1 MLKSPDNL
9 GIIHF
14 IGIGGIGMS
23 GIAEILYQSGY
34 QVQGS
39 DINKSNNTNR
49 LAKLGI
55 KIYIG
60 QKKSNIIDAKIIV
73 ISTAI
78 LSTNEEFVAAKKMF
92 LPIVHRS
99 EMLGELMRLKQSIA
113 IAGTHGK
120 TTTTSLIAR
129 MIEENGMDP
138 TIINGGIISSLDS
151 NARLGKGEWMVV
163 EADESD
169 GSFTK
174 LNPTAAIITNIDL
187 EHLDYHKTE
196 ENLENAFLNFVS
208 SIPFYGF
215 VCLCIDNPRTQKLM
229 SRLENK
235 KVITYGMSA
244 NADVR
249 ATNIMYKNNKMYFS
263 LNISNVKQYMSQ
275 AHEIEFSMIGNHNIQ
290 NALASIATGIELK
303 IPLEKIKNTL
313 KNFTGVQ
320 RRFQKVGNYK
330 NTIIIDDYG
339 HHPVEISS
347 ALAAA
352 RLLAPK
358 NRIISVFQPHR
369 YSRLRD
375 LFDEFCRSFNDAD
388 QVILLDVYAAGE
400 KPINQFNSINLENG
414 LTNYGHKNVLYI
426 KDQHLLTKTLIKLIK
441 PNDLIICLGAGSITK
456 IANNLEEELNNEDRY
471 IQK

>member
-1 MLKSPDNL
+1 MLKSPENL

-23 GIAEILYQSGY
+23 GIAEILCQSGY
-34 QVQGS
+34 HVQGS
-39 DINKSNNTNR
+39 DLNQSNNTNR
-49 LAKLGI
+49 LKKLGI
-55 KIYIG
+55 KVYIG

-73 ISTAI
+73 VSTAI
-78 LSTNEEFVAAKKMF
+78 SERNEEFIAAKKMF

-120 TTTTSLIAR
+120 TTTTSLIAK

-169 GSFTK
+169 GSFSK

-187 EHLDYHKTE
+187 EHLDYHKNE
-196 ENLENAFLNFVS
+196 DNLENAFYNFVS

-215 VCLCIDNPRTQKLM
+215 VCLCIDNPRTQRLISK
-229 SRLENK
+229 LENK

-244 NADVR
+244 NADIR
-249 ATNIMYKNNKMYFS
+249 ATNISYKNYRMNFS
-263 LNISNVKQYMSQ
+263 LNIKNNKKFEEKIYK
-275 AHEIEFSMIGNHNIQ
+275 IEFSMIGMHNIQ
-290 NALASIATGIELK
+290 NALATIATGIELK
-303 IPLEKIKNTL
+303 IPITKIKNTL

-320 RRFQKVGNYK
+320 RRFQKVGKFK
-330 NTIIIDDYG
+330 NITIIDDYG
-339 HHPVEISS
+339 HHPVEINS
-347 ALAAA
+347 ALSAA
-352 RLLAPK
+352 RFLAPESK
-358 NRIISVFQPHR
+358 IIAIFQPHR

-375 LFDEFCRSFNDAD
+375 LFNDFCSCFNNAD
-388 QVILLDVYAAGE
+388 HVFLLDVYAAGE
-400 KPINQFNSINLENG
+400 KSIKNFESSNLEEG
-414 LTNYGHKNVLYI
+414 LANYGHKNVLYI
-426 KDQHLLTKTLIKLIK
+426 QDQKILAKNILKIIQ

-456 IANNLEEELNNEDRY
+456 IANSLEEELKNEDKH
-471 IQK
+471 I